1 MTDITNPR
9 LIKLKGILFL
19 LVGILASALLFLE
32 QPTVKI
38 AVLLAI
44 AVWCFCR
51 FYYFAFY
58 VIEHYVDG
66 NYRFSGLWSFFRYLM
81 QRQSG
86 VEPISSARE
95 SGKSDDASASTF
107 TTAKLNRDNYEID
120 AAISRVDWVRVHGW
134 LTTSYWTPGIS
145 RERVERAARNSALVV
160 GAYTPEGQ
168 VGFLRVVS
176 DRTRFAYLADVWVDE
191 AHRGHG
197 LARAMVRFALQH
209 PEFNS
214 VSCWMLATADAHGVY
229 RELGFGP
236 LAQPERWMEFRPAK
250 VHQGR

>member
-9 LIKLKGILFL
+9 LIKLKGVLFL
-19 LVGILASALLFLE
+19 LVGILASALLVLE
-32 QPTVKI
+32 QPALKV

-51 FYYFAFY
+51 FYYSRFMSSK
-58 VIEHYVDG
+58 HYVDG

-81 QRQSG
+81 QRRTG
-86 VEPISSARE
+86 VEPTSSAKE
-95 SGKSDDASASTF
+95 SG
-107 TTAKLNRDNYEID
+107 TTTKLGRDNYEID
-120 AAISRVDWVRVHGW
+120 AAISRVDWARVHGW

-145 RERVERAARNSALVV
+145 QERVERAARNSALVV

-176 DRTRFAYLADVWVDE
+176 DWTRFAYLADVWVDE

-197 LARAMVRFALQH
+197 LARSMVRFACNT
-209 PEFNS
+209 PNS
-214 VSCWMLATADAHGVY
+214 I
-229 RELGFGP
+229 R
-236 LAQPERWMEFRPAK
+236 
-250 VHQGR
+250 